1 MAAGNIT
8 QSVRGAWKG
17 TTHPVWSFTVRRVL
31 AIPVLLLIISFL
43 VFSLTYL
50 APGSPVTALL
60 GGRPSTPQAIAQ
72 IEREYHLNG
81 SLLQRYGSWLGGVV
95 HLHLGDSIRTSQPVT
110 QVISSSLGVTIYLAI
125 YAFIITILFGVGLG
139 FLAALRSRRATDR
152 IISGASVIGISAPAF
167 ATGIILLYVFAEVLR
182 IFPVYG
188 LGTGFFSELWHLTL
202 PAIALAVSG
211 MALVV
216 KLTRASLIEVLERD
230 YVLFARARGISR
242 PRILLSYVLRNGMI
256 PVVTAG
262 GLIVIY
268 LLTSAVLV
276 EVTFAIPGTGS
287 LLVESI
293 AFKDLPVI
301 QGLTLA
307 LAVLILA
314 TNLVTDG
321 LYLLLDPR
329 IRGGLAWQRPSR

>member
-1 MAAGNIT
+1 MAALQTARTIWSG
-8 QSVRGAWKG
+8 WKG
-17 TTHPVWSFTVRRVL
+17 ARHPVLSFAVRRIL
-31 AIPVLLLIISFL
+31 TIPVLLLIISFL

-50 APGSPVTALL
+50 APGSAVTALL

-72 IEREYHLNG
+72 LETEYHLNG
-81 SLLQRYGSWLGGVV
+81 SLLHRYLGWLGGAV
-95 HLHLGDSIRTSQPVT
+95 HLQLGDSIRTSQPVV
-110 QVISSSLGVTIYLAI
+110 QVIQSSLGVTIYLAI
-125 YAFIITILFGVGLG
+125 YAFILTIVVGTGLG
-139 FLAALRSRRATDR
+139 FLAAMRSRRAADR

-167 ATGIILLYVFAEVLR
+167 ASGIILLYVFAEVLG

-188 LGTGFFSELWHLTL
+188 LGSGFFSEFWHLTL
-202 PAIALAVSG
+202 PAVALSVSG

-216 KLTRASLIEVLERD
+216 KLTRASMIEVLDRD
-230 YVLFARARGISR
+230 YVLFARARGLARS
-242 PRILLSYVLRNGMI
+242 RILFSYVLRNGMI

-287 LLVESI
+287 LLVQSI
-293 AFKDLPVI
+293 DFKDIPVI

-307 LAVLILA
+307 LAALILA
-314 TNLVTDG
+314 ANLVTDG

-329 IRGGLAWQRPSR
+329 IRGGLTWQPSR